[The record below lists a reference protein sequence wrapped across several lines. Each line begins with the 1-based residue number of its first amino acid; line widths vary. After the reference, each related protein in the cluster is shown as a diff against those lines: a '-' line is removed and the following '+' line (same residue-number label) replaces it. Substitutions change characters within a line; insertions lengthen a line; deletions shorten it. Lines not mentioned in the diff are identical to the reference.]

1 MTVFD
6 ELLKE
11 INNLERFSFDEASIR
26 LIEWIDNAPD
36 LLCLIDGIG
45 SIPES
50 IPHDSTAEK
59 LFSKASD
66 AVLSKG
72 FRTLG
77 LKSVV
82 VKERSDSADVQAES
96 IVHGYTLAADAK
108 AFRLSRTARNQKDYK
123 VTALSG
129 WRRDLDYAVLCAPY
143 FQYPNQMS
151 QIYQQSTTENVSLFS
166 WEYLAILVK
175 KGIKETPEI
184 DLSTIWNYPSIHAHE
199 ISAADLKKCYL
210 KEQDKYFSHYFG
222 ISDNDFSGYMD
233 GRIEQLR
240 RRGEVEISYWKECEA
255 EIRNYTREKAVEELI
270 KARKIQQ
277 KIDTIDRYVSGLSYD

>member
-1 MTVFD
+1 MNDF
-6 ELLKE
+6 ENLLVE
-11 INNLERFSFDEASIR
+11 IHHLASVSFEEASIK
-26 LIEWIDNAPD
+26 LIEWIDNATD

-50 IPHDSTAEK
+50 IPHDSKAEK

-72 FRTLG
+72 LRTLG

-82 VKERSDSADVQAES
+82 VRERSDSADVQAES
-96 IVHGYTLAADAK
+96 PIHGYTLTADAK

-129 WRRDLDYAVLCAPY
+129 WRRDLNYAVLCAPY
-143 FQYPNQMS
+143 FQYPNQAS

-166 WEYLAILVK
+166 WEYLALLIK
-175 KGIKETPEI
+175 HGIRETQDI
-184 DLSTIWNYPSIHAHE
+184 DLSNVWNFPALHARE

-210 KEQDKYFSHYFG
+210 RDQDKFFSQYFSIGDATFA
-222 ISDNDFSGYMD
+222 SYMES
-233 GRIEQLR
+233 RIEQLR
-240 RRGEVEISYWKECEA
+240 QRGAIEISYWEDHEA
-255 EIRNYTREKAVEELI
+255 EIRNYSHEQAVEELI
-270 KARKIQQ
+270 KAKKIQQ
-277 KIDTIDRYVSGLSYD
+277 KIATINCYISGLSYD

>member
-1 MTVFD
+1 MNDFD
-6 ELLKE
+6 NLLAE
-11 INNLERFSFDEASIR
+11 IHQLESVPFEEASIR
-26 LIEWIDNAPD
+26 LIEWIDNATD
-36 LLCLIDGIG
+36 LLCLIDGVG

-82 VKERSDSADVQAES
+82 VRERSDSADVQAES
-96 IVHGYTLAADAK
+96 PIHGYTLAADAK

-129 WRRDLDYAVLCAPY
+129 WRRDLNYAVLCAPY

-166 WEYLAILVK
+166 WEYLALLIRLGV
-175 KGIKETPEI
+175 KETPDI
-184 DLSTIWNYPSIHAHE
+184 DLSAVWNFPALHAHE

-210 KEQDKYFSHYFG
+210 RDQDKFFSQYFSIGDTTFG
-222 ISDNDFSGYMD
+222 SYMD
-233 GRIEQLR
+233 SRIEQLKQ
-240 RRGEVEISYWKECEA
+240 RGEIEISYWKDCEA
-255 EIRNYTREKAVEELI
+255 EIRNYSREKAVEELI